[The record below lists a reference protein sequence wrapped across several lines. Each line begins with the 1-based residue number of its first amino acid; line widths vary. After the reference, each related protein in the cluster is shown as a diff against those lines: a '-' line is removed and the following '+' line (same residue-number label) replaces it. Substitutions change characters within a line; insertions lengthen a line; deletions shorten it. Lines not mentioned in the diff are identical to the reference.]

1 MSASAP
7 RGASPPCLPEE
18 PTPRSS
24 GARASGRLLR
34 ACLREPLAQFI
45 ALGLLLLAA
54 QRVQRAITKQ
64 PPDPEAQAALIEIG
78 RDEVRGVR
86 ADLVRR
92 LGRAPAA
99 AELEA
104 ALARLVDDEVLLREA
119 RRRGLDQGDV
129 IVRRRLIQKMELL
142 AEALAPAPS
151 PPDDEQL
158 RALRD
163 RRPER
168 FREPARVTLEHVFV
182 SRDRHGARTGAVAE
196 SLLRR
201 LAAGE
206 PAVGLGEPFPRGR
219 SFGPLSEA
227 QLAGIFGTELAAA
240 AMALPQGAWSS
251 PLPSAYGLHLL
262 RVSAQLAPRLPEVAE
277 LRERLTEEWHASRR
291 EERQR
296 HAIEALRSHYRVRI
310 AAPEGREEE

>member
-1 MSASAP
+1 MRSRAP
-7 RGASPPCLPEE
+7 
-18 PTPRSS
+18 
-24 GARASGRLLR
+24 GRLLR
-34 ACLREPLAQFI
+34 AGLREPLAQFI

-54 QRVQRAITKQ
+54 QRVQRVIA
-64 PPDPEAQAALIEIG
+64 PPSERAELSERTAQAALIEIG

-92 LGRAPAA
+92 LGRAPEA

-104 ALARLVDDEVLLREA
+104 ALSRLVDDEVLVREA

-142 AEALAPAPS
+142 AEALAPAAP

-182 SRDRHGARTGAVAE
+182 SRDRHGARTAAVAE
-196 SLLRR
+196 SLRRR

-206 PAVGLGEPFPRGR
+206 PAAALGEPFPRGR

-227 QLAGIFGTELAAA
+227 QLTGIFGAELAAA
-240 AMALPQGAWSS
+240 AMGLPEGVWSA
-251 PLPSAYGLHLL
+251 PLSSAYGLHLV
-262 RVSAQLAPRLPEVAE
+262 RVSAQLAPRLPDVAE

-296 HAIEALRSHYRVRI
+296 RAIEALRSRYRVHI
-310 AAPEGREEE
+310 AAPGREKE

>member
-1 MSASAP
+1 M
-7 RGASPPCLPEE
+7 PEE
-18 PTPRSS
+18 PSSRS
-24 GARASGRLLR
+24 RAPGRLLR
-34 ACLREPLAQFI
+34 AGLREPLAQFL

-54 QRVQRAITKQ
+54 QRVHRAIAPQ
-64 PPDPEAQAALIEIG
+64 PSERADPGDPAARAALIEIG

-92 LGRAPAA
+92 LGRVPEA
-99 AELEA
+99 AELAA
-104 ALARLVDDEVLLREA
+104 ALSRLVDDEVLLREA

-142 AEALAPAPS
+142 AEAMAPAAP

-163 RRPER
+163 RQPER
-168 FREPARVTLEHVFV
+168 FREPARMTLEHVFV

-196 SLLRR
+196 SLRRR

-206 PAVGLGEPFPRGR
+206 PAAALGQPFPRGR
-219 SFGPLSEA
+219 SFGPLSET
-227 QLAGIFGTELAAA
+227 QLSGIFGAELAAA
-240 AMALPQGAWSS
+240 AMGLPQGVWSA
-251 PLPSAYGLHLL
+251 PLSSAYGLHLV
-262 RVSAQLAPRLPEVAE
+262 RVSVQLAPRLPDVAE

-296 HAIEALRSHYRVRI
+296 RAIEALRSRYRVLI
-310 AAPEGREEE
+310 AAPERDQE